1 MPVQHG
7 ILEIIFHKTVRIVKQ
22 NWCTATSTLIFLHIN
37 LNEKELLCNY
47 RYYIETYEEDY
58 DMITLNYCWPA
69 PEPSVQIEFWIS
81 FQLRTDSPFPLLG
94 RIIILCATT
103 AAFAYNYG
111 NKIIRKLILGCKW
124 PKNRKKWNSIGML
137 SCLMRLWSWISFL
150 RFAFKQ
156 YHFKGLSLWA
166 IRWICSSHS
175 KPALPHQ
182 ITWI

>member
-1 MPVQHG
+1 MKRNYFV
-7 ILEIIFHKTVRIVKQ
+7 II
-22 NWCTATSTLIFLHIN
+22 
-37 LNEKELLCNY
+37 
-47 RYYIETYEEDY
+47 D
-58 DMITLNYCWPA
+58 ITLKPMRKIMTYDNTKLLLASTRTECPNWVLNQFSAQNRFP
-69 PEPSVQIEFWIS
+69 FS
-81 FQLRTDSPFPLLG
+81 FIRSYHHS
-94 RIIILCATT
+94 IVTT

-182 ITWI
+182 ITRI